1 MNATDELLLHAF
13 SAYIKKETLS
23 GRNELPDGDFSLFM
37 KKAML
42 HKLLP
47 MAGSTLLRSGILTEN
62 QTSLLRGAVLR
73 QTTGQTVRTAEFL
86 KVYGKLLETGAKPLC
101 VKGVVCRSYY
111 PEPDMRPSGDEDL
124 IACEKDFAL
133 CRDKLL
139 QLGFTADNTDKNAFE
154 IGFLHPQTGCRI
166 ELHNAFFDPKNS
178 LFRTFNDLFENVFE
192 APREYSPEGVSVF
205 APKDD
210 IHLLY
215 LILHAYKHFI
225 HAGIGIRQLCDIA
238 LFAAGGRFDWND
250 IFTKCAEVNADVF
263 LNAVLLIGEKYFGLV
278 LTPIAAAYPA
288 FDKELDIVP
297 LLDDVLC
304 GAIYGA
310 DSEERQH
317 SATIT
322 LNTVAAASAGKQ
334 TSVLRSVFPPR
345 EKLVKKYPYLEKHPA
360 LLPAAWAQR
369 IFSYSK
375 GGNDSSLTVE
385 IGKKRVEL
393 MKQYKII
400 K

>member
-1 MNATDELLLHAF
+1 
-13 SAYIKKETLS
+13 
-23 GRNELPDGDFSLFM
+23 
-37 KKAML
+37 
-42 HKLLP
+42 
-47 MAGSTLLRSGILTEN
+47 MAGSTLLRSGILTET

-73 QTTGQTVRTAEFL
+73 QTAGQTVRTAEFL
-86 KVYGKLLETGAKPLC
+86 KVYEKLLETGALPLC

-139 QLGFTADNTDKNAFE
+139 QLGFEADNADENAFE

-166 ELHNAFFDPKNS
+166 ELHNAFFDPKS
-178 LFRTFNDLFENVFE
+178 SFFSAFNNFFVNVFE
-192 APREYSPEGVSVF
+192 APREYSSEGVSVF

-210 IHLLY
+210 VHLLY
-215 LILHAYKHFI
+215 LILHAYKHFL

-238 LFAAGGRFDWND
+238 LFAAGGCFDWND
-250 IFTKCAEVNADVF
+250 IFTKCAEVNAEVF
-263 LNAVLLIGEKYFGLV
+263 LNAVLLIGEKFFGLE
-278 LTPIAAAYPA
+278 LAQIKAAYPA
-288 FDKELDIVP
+288 FDGELDILP

-304 GAIYGA
+304 GAVYGA

-322 LNTVAAASAGKQ
+322 LNTVAAASAGKR

-345 EKLVKKYPYLEKHPA
+345 EKLVKKYAYLEKHPA

-369 IFSYSK
+369 IFTYSRS
-375 GGNDSSLTVE
+375 NSDSALTLE
-385 IGKKRVEL
+385 IGRKRVEL
-393 MKQYKII
+393 MKKYKII